1 MAEVRKMQE
10 HFPAK
15 SAPLYHIPAAS
26 GNACLRP
33 ASPTSDPVLDEAP
46 RPFDIGIFVQACF
59 PKMGIFV
66 QACFP

>member
-1 MAEVRKMQE
+1 MAEVQE

-33 ASPTSDPVLDEAP
+33 ATPTSYPVLDEAP
-46 RPFDIGIFVQACF
+46 RPFD
-59 PKMGIFV
+59 MGIFV
-66 QACFP
+66 QASFPKNGYFCADLLS